1 MSSALARR
9 RWRMSR
15 RYDDDFAGGGGVAAF
30 IGSGADVA
38 VASSA
43 GVAAEMF
50 ASSGADVAIASD
62 AGVAAET
69 FGASG
74 ADIAIASDAGVA
86 AETFA
91 SSGADIGVASGAG
104 AAAETFAASGAD
116 IALASAAGVAATA
129 LPWQTLVTAL
139 SLGSAGALYD
149 GLVNVTQSGGVIS
162 ALADAR
168 GSTGFA
174 PTVQNA
180 AGSPTYNTTTGA
192 MTFNGT
198 SQYMYTAASAV
209 FDLSGPISFWA
220 VMSGAGAG
228 SFNTFGGIS
237 DTGLSKRLDIISFTG
252 TVYGAYVGPVGNTPA
267 SIVSCDSTVRLVIVS
282 NDSAHANVDVPAKT
296 RVSATSALDAAGNN
310 ALTWGGYYQ
319 EANNPSVV
327 LAYGVIP
334 RVVTVGDITALK
346 AYATAKGYTAA

>member
-1 MSSALARR
+1 VFRFPRLA
-9 RWRMSR
+9 
-15 RYDDDFAGGGGVAAF
+15 
-30 IGSGADVA
+30 GSKK
-38 VASSA
+38 AS
-43 GVAAEMF
+43 
-50 ASSGADVAIASD
+50 
-62 AGVAAET
+62 
-69 FGASG
+69 
-74 ADIAIASDAGVA
+74 
-86 AETFA
+86 
-91 SSGADIGVASGAG
+91 
-104 AAAETFAASGAD
+104 
-116 IALASAAGVAATA
+116 
-129 LPWQTLVTAL
+129 LPWQTLQTAL

-192 MTFNGT
+192 MTFNGS

-209 FDLSGPISFWA
+209 FDLSAPISLWA

-237 DTGLSKRLDIISFTG
+237 DTGPSKRLDIISFTG
-252 TVYGAYVGPVGNTPA
+252 GVYATYVGPAGSETS
-267 SIVSCDSTVRLVIVS
+267 SIVTCDSTIRLVVIS
-282 NDSAHANVDVPAKT
+282 NASSIANIDVPNKT
-296 RVSATSALDAAGNN
+296 RVSSGSGSISAGNN